1 MQDADPAELNAWA
14 PKLLQQMQAL
24 PMLRD
29 VATDQQI
36 AGTTATLTIDRNAA
50 QRFGIEPQ
58 QIDDTLYD
66 AFGQREVTQYFT
78 QLNSYFVILEVPP
91 QLEGDVATLRKLYV
105 HAPNG
110 QAVPLVGSGAH
121 RYQTDHATGG
131 EPSEP
136 VPGGDHL
143 VQSGARRFA
152 GRCGDRDQ
160 SDPRR
165 PARAAV
171 AAGQLPGQR
180 PGVPEFAQHASP
192 T

>member
-1 MQDADPAELNAWA
+1 MPGVQLYMQPAQDINVGGRLSRTLYQYTLQDADPAELNAWA
-14 PKLLQQMQAL
+14 PKMLARMQAL
-24 PMLRD
+24 PQLRD

-36 AGTTATLTIDRNAA
+36 AGTTATLTIDRDAA

-110 QAVPLVGSGAH
+110 QAVPLSVLV
-121 RYQTDHATGG
+121 RTDTK
-131 EPSEP
+131 PITPLS
-136 VPGGDHL
+136 VN
-143 VQSGARRFA
+143 
-152 GRCGDRDQ
+152 
-160 SDPRR
+160 
-165 PARAAV
+165 
-171 AAGQLPGQR
+171 
-180 PGVPEFAQHASP
+180 
-192 T
+192 